1 MRLAS
6 LGHITERMLKIM
18 FTRRTLTTL
27 IITTIAL
34 VAVIGLSVW
43 TVSAQGPGGNGRN
56 QNGTPMPCDGTGPG
70 MVNGGMGMQHQHGQH
85 GDMMGNMHGK
95 GNQMGMMGNMG
106 NCEDCSMT
114 QNSQTSRGM
123 WGTMRQMQHRLH
135 DPANCPY
142 APTTIQ

>member
-1 MRLAS
+1 
-6 LGHITERMLKIM
+6 M

-70 MVNGGMGMQHQHGQH
+70 MMNGGMGMQHQHGQH
-85 GDMMGNMHGK
+85 GDMMGNMHGN
-95 GNQMGMMGNMG
+95 GNQMGMMGT
-106 NCEDCSMT
+106 CEDCPMT
-114 QNSQTSRGM
+114 QNGQTSHGM